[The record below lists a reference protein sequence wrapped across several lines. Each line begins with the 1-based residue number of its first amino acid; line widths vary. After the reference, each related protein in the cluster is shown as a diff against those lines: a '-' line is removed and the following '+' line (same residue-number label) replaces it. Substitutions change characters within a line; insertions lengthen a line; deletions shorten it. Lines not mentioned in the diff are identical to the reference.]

1 MIFAEG
7 IMNALTNEM
16 IERFRAGYEKDSAAK
31 TLNAAMSKTEIADL
45 AFVPM
50 AAAKLNGDFEIEL
63 KTRGITA
70 QRKSGRCWL
79 FAFMNIAREIV
90 ADKCSLDSFELSGNY
105 LAFFDKLEKSN
116 NMLELVIANAREP
129 KNTRMN
135 EYVLDGFGDGGY
147 WSMAVD
153 LAKKYGVVPK
163 SAMPESY
170 QSEHTE
176 KFMKLLRSLLHKDAA
191 ELRRLIAEGK
201 DPAPRKE
208 EMMGEI
214 FKAECIAFGEPPK
227 TFDFEYRG
235 KDGEFRSVKGITPK
249 EFYDEFVGLDLD
261 DYVTLTNHP
270 TSGLATDL
278 HYKFH
283 YIGSMAESD
292 VYNLNLTIDEL
303 EELCIKQLRDGE
315 PVWFGCDAGA
325 YGARKE
331 GVWDPDSLDYEGLLG
346 GVELMMDKGERLE
359 YHESFATHAMIL
371 VGVNFDESGRPER
384 WKIENSWGEDVG
396 NKGYFVCS
404 EKYFR
409 EFVYEAII
417 NKKHLDE
424 RQSALLETEPVEI
437 NAWESDTL

>member
-1 MIFAEG
+1 
-7 IMNALTNEM
+7 MNALTNEM
-16 IERFRAGYEKDSAAK
+16 IERFRSGYENDRASK
-31 TLNAAMSKTEIADL
+31 TLNAAMSKTEIGDL

-79 FAFMNIAREIV
+79 FAFMNLAREIV
-90 ADKCSLDSFELSGNY
+90 AEKCSLDSFELSGNY

-116 NMLELVIANAREP
+116 NMLELVIANAKDA

-135 EYVLDGFGDGGY
+135 EYILNGFGDGGY
-147 WSMAVD
+147 WSMAAD
-153 LAKKYGVVPK
+153 LAKKYGAVPK
-163 SAMPESY
+163 SAMPETY
-170 QSEHTE
+170 QSEHTDR
-176 KFMKLLRSLLHKDAA
+176 FMKLLKSLLHRDAA
-191 ELRRLIAEGK
+191 ELRRMISEGK
-201 DPAPRKE
+201 DPTARKE
-208 EMMGEI
+208 EMMAEI
-214 FKAECIAFGEPPK
+214 FRAECIAFGEPPRA
-227 TFDFEYRG
+227 FDFEYRD
-235 KDGEFRSVKGITPK
+235 KDGEFHSERGVTPK
-249 EFYDEFVGLDLD
+249 EFYDRYIGLEPD
-261 DYVTLTNHP
+261 DYVTVTDHP
-270 TSGLATDL
+270 TTGLKPDL

-283 YIGSMAESD
+283 YIGCMAESD
-292 VYNLNLTIDEL
+292 VYNINLTTDEL
-303 EELCIKQLRDGE
+303 EELCLKQLRDGE

-331 GVWDPDSLDYEGLLG
+331 GIWDPDTLDYEGVLG

-371 VGVNFDESGRPER
+371 VGVSFGADGRPAR
-384 WKIENSWGEDVG
+384 WKIENSWGDDVG

-417 NKKHLDE
+417 NKKHLNE
-424 RQSALLETEPVEI
+424 RQAALLETEPVEV
-437 NAWESDTL
+437 APWESDTL